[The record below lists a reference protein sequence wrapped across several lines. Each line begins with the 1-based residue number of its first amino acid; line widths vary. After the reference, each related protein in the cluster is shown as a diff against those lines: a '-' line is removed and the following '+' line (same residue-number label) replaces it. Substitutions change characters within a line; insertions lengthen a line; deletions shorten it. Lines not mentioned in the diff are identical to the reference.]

1 MSKRLSEYLRVSS
14 IRIRRKEK
22 FVQTYSFGML
32 RRTELHVLCY
42 IVRNYFY
49 RFFTGC
55 SLINDAISC
64 NFIWIKREQE
74 GQLADSR
81 SSSFL
86 INFLQSL
93 HLNLNSNFLATLS
106 ATILL
111 PYELLSPPRRRC
123 NRIDAFFSPVNH
135 YNRARWINRSWMIRS
150 RIETKKSLCQSSSHC
165 PSCVILGCP
174 KSLFR
179 FIRW

>member
-1 MSKRLSEYLRVSS
+1 MSKRSSKHLRISFV
-14 IRIRRKEK
+14 RVRRKEK
-22 FVQTYSFGML
+22 FVQTYSFGIL
-32 RRTELHVLCY
+32 RRTELHVLRY
-42 IVRNYFY
+42 IVWNYFC
-49 RFFTGC
+49 RFLTGC

-86 INFLQSL
+86 INFLRSL

-123 NRIDAFFSPVNH
+123 NLIDAFFRQSTVALDGLIVVEWSDH
-135 YNRARWINRSWMIRS
+135 Q
-150 RIETKKSLCQSSSHC
+150 RIESL
-165 PSCVILGCP
+165 LGSRQR
-174 KSLFR
+174 KVYANLYLTVHR
-179 FIRW
+179 VLY